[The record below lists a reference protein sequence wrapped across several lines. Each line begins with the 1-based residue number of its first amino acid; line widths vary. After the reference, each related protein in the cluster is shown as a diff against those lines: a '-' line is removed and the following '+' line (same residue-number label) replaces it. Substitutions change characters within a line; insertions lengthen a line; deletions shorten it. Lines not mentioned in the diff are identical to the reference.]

1 MKYKK
6 NKLRLIEIA
15 SAIQGFYFLVKF
27 GLVLIYRLKVYRKKY
42 SSILLRKNMINFSFE
57 KYVPS
62 QVFNGFSVENLE
74 TTPSNFLSKF
84 FSWDIISNVR
94 SVQFGLC
101 CNRIFFSF
109 FFFVFFYSY
118 FPWQTL
124 TIHRIAGIGEGII
137 VFLVFH
143 FHPLKNIHVV
153 HRDFYHFFLINLFVI
168 TRLIAYETSSPNKFA
183 FYLHFHCCN

>member
-1 MKYKK
+1 MKYNK
-6 NKLRLIEIA
+6 NKLRLNEIA
-15 SAIQGFYFLVKF
+15 SAIQDFYFLVKF
-27 GLVLIYRLKVYRKKY
+27 GLALIYISKVC
-42 SSILLRKNMINFSFE
+42 RKNPLRFYWEKICSIHYLHFSFE
-57 KYVPS
+57 KHVPS
-62 QVFNGFSVENLE
+62 QVFKGFSVENLE

-143 FHPLKNIHVV
+143 FHPLTNIHLV

-168 TRLIAYETSSPNKFA
+168 TRLIADETSSP
-183 FYLHFHCCN
+183 